1 MEKPIANPWQ
11 PFVAL
16 IVGVTGMAGI
26 SLAEALKSPKALGDP
41 WKVYSS
47 ALRPM
52 STRVHSPYHICF
64 KISLKAPDM
73 EKPVANRRQPFV
85 ALIVGV
91 TGMAGISLAEAL
103 KSPKALGGP
112 WKVYGSALRPMP
124 TWFPSS
130 VLDKYIAFDATD
142 VGDTADKLAPIS
154 GEVTHV
160 FWVAIQVRGSEEEN
174 VTVNAT
180 MLSNVLNVLKNG
192 HGSRL
197 SHITVQTGTKHYM
210 GPILDPLESA
220 RGFDSHEPPFTE
232 DLPRLPYPNFYYAL
246 EDLVK
251 SYTPTLTYSVH
262 RSSIIICASSRS
274 VYNSL
279 LTLAVYAS
287 ICRHDGSR
295 FRYFGTRYTW
305 EHFCDMSDARVLAE
319 QHIWAAV
326 TDGAKNQAFNCTNGD
341 VFTWKSMWKK
351 LCDIFDLDFVPFD
364 ESENFDFVE
373 FMSEKSKVW
382 DEIVEKHG
390 LYKTKL
396 EEITCPAALKTVLH
410 FGFQHV

>member
-1 MEKPIANPWQ
+1 
-11 PFVAL
+11 
-16 IVGVTGMAGI
+16 
-26 SLAEALKSPKALGDP
+26 
-41 WKVYSS
+41 
-47 ALRPM
+47 
-52 STRVHSPYHICF
+52 
-64 KISLKAPDM
+64 M

-103 KSPKALGGP
+103 KSPKAFGGP

-160 FWVAIQVRGSEEEN
+160 FWVAIQVRESEEEN

-180 MLSNVLNVLKNG
+180 MLSNVLDVLKGG

-197 SHITVQTGTKHYM
+197 SHITVQTGTQHYM
-210 GPILDPLESA
+210 GPIHDPSESA
-220 RGFDSHEPPFTE
+220 RGFDSHEPPFAE

-262 RSSIIICASSRS
+262 RSSIIIGASSRS

-287 ICRHDGSR
+287 IHGFDTVAPGTHGSI
-295 FRYFGTRYTW
+295 
-305 EHFCDMSDARVLAE
+305 SA
-319 QHIWAAV
+319 
-326 TDGAKNQAFNCTNGD
+326 
-341 VFTWKSMWKK
+341 
-351 LCDIFDLDFVPFD
+351 
-364 ESENFDFVE
+364 
-373 FMSEKSKVW
+373 
-382 DEIVEKHG
+382 
-390 LYKTKL
+390 
-396 EEITCPAALKTVLH
+396 TCPT
-410 FGFQHV
+410 HVSSPSSIYGRQ